1 MIRHSAHLGPA
12 GALRGLAPIEVAP
25 PCSVP
30 APRTSGQLV
39 SPARPKLAGASGDGL
54 RGGGPR
60 QGGPL
65 IAAPP
70 GAAALWPSLRAS
82 SAGRWLLS
90 QRRRGASVGSAV
102 AMAVYEVLPTW
113 VTLDEQLPVV
123 DGAVVGTAQGNEVL
137 QGMVATA

>member
-1 MIRHSAHLGPA
+1 MIHHNSAHPERSEGWLPSWSPHPA
-12 GALRGLAPIEVAP
+12 ASG
-25 PCSVP
+25 S
-30 APRTSGQLV
+30 RTSGQLV

-123 DGAVVGTAQGNEVL
+123 DGAVVSAAQGNEVL